1 MNFIK
6 NAKDMAAYKRT
17 SDSFVSATQD
27 LSTIS
32 ICQAPCWKDG
42 ISKKKIIQLEAISLK
57 SKWRVL

>member
-6 NAKDMAAYKRT
+6 NAKDMDAYKRT

-32 ICQAPCWKDG
+32 ICQTPC
-42 ISKKKIIQLEAISLK
+42 
-57 SKWRVL
+57 

>member
-27 LSTIS
+27 LSITS
-32 ICQAPCWKDG
+32 ICRTPC
-42 ISKKKIIQLEAISLK
+42 
-57 SKWRVL
+57 

>member
-6 NAKDMAAYKRT
+6 NAKDMAAYKRI

-32 ICQAPCWKDG
+32 ICQTPC
-42 ISKKKIIQLEAISLK
+42 
-57 SKWRVL
+57 

>member
-32 ICQAPCWKDG
+32 ICQTPCWEDSST
-42 ISKKKIIQLEAISLK
+42 IKKII
-57 SKWRVL
+57 

>member
-6 NAKDMAAYKRT
+6 NAKDMAAYKRI

-32 ICQAPCWKDG
+32 ICQTPCWEDSST
-42 ISKKKIIQLEAISLK
+42 IKKLYNLK
-57 SKWRVL
+57 LYH

>member
-32 ICQAPCWKDG
+32 ICQAPCWKDD
-42 ISKKKIIQLEAISLK
+42 ISKKKLYNLK
-57 SKWRVL
+57 LYH